1 MSTSQEKF
9 MLGRKNHARSQ
20 LAHRQTK
27 INETNGTLS
36 GIPQIVPLP
45 TPSACRLLPGI
56 EINKEFT
63 EFFNDPKRERLT
75 SWALCSARSW
85 SPPSQA

>member
-9 MLGRKNHARSQ
+9 MLGAQKSRSQ

-36 GIPQIVPLP
+36 GIPQIIPLP

-63 EFFNDPKRERLT
+63 EFFND
-75 SWALCSARSW
+75 
-85 SPPSQA
+85 